1 MTPAMSVWLDLLR
14 LGAAGVVFLGH
25 AGTQRVSGGLFYQF
39 AAYGEQ
45 AVDVFFVISG
55 FVIAYATSRRGQAGL
70 EGARLFA
77 VARAARVYSV
87 VVPVLALGW
96 LLDAAGPAL
105 GPAVYDAA
113 PNFDGPAGPVQL
125 ASSLLFLDHLWFRAA
140 QPGSNLPYWSLC
152 FEAWYYLAF
161 AALAFAP
168 RPWNWVA
175 AAAAL
180 LLAGPK
186 IALLFPLW
194 LLGLAC
200 QRLCARLTVPQALGW
215 VLFLAPIVLAALAI
229 ARGPIPRDCFPYSP
243 FDPATCIA
251 PLWQDYS
258 VGLLVAAN
266 LLGVHALAQRLG
278 PLLARV
284 ARPIAWLAGAS
295 FTLYL
300 LHYPLIHF
308 LAAASPWPAGAWPT
322 RLLVFIAAPL
332 VVLAVAEVTER
343 RKHAWRRAFA
353 TLAGERPAKETH
365 P

>member
-1 MTPAMSVWLDLLR
+1 MTPALSIWLDLLR
-14 LGAAGVVFLGH
+14 LAAAAVVFLGH

-39 AAYGEQ
+39 TNYGEQ

-55 FVIAYATSRRGQAGL
+55 FVIAYAASRRARSGL
-70 EGARLFA
+70 EGARVFA

-96 LLDAAGPAL
+96 LLDATGPAL
-105 GPAVYDAA
+105 GPEVYAAA
-113 PNFDGPAGPVQL
+113 PHFEGAAGPAQTV
-125 ASSLLFLDHLWFRAA
+125 SSLLFLDHLWFRAA
-140 QPGSNLPYWSLC
+140 QPGSNLPFWSLC
-152 FEAWYYLAF
+152 FEAWYYIAF

-168 RPWNWVA
+168 RPWNWLA
-175 AAAAL
+175 ACAAL

-200 QRLCARLTVPQALGW
+200 QRLCARTAVPQSLGW
-215 VLFLAPIVLAALAI
+215 ALFLGSIALAALAI
-229 ARGPIPRDCFPYSP
+229 AGGPAPRDCFPYSP
-243 FDPATCIA
+243 FDPALCIA
-251 PLWQDYS
+251 PLWQDYA

-266 LLGVHALAQRLG
+266 LVGVHALSTRLG
-278 PLLARV
+278 PLLARL
-284 ARPIAWLAGAS
+284 ARPVAWLAGAS

-308 LAAASPWPAGAWPT
+308 LAAASPWPADDWTT
-322 RLLVFIAAPL
+322 RLLVFAATPL

-353 TLAGERPAKETH
+353 ALMGERAATERH